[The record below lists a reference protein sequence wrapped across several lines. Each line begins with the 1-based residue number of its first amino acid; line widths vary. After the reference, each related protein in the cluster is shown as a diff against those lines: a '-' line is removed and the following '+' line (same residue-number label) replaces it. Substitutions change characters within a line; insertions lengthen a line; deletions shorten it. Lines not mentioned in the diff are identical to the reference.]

1 MGIFTHLFCVDIN
14 RGVRNFQD
22 TPGAVLPDVRAPQ
35 LYARR
40 HIPGSRN
47 LPFAQLDRVG
57 DLLPDHDVPLFVCA
71 HGGET
76 SAKATD
82 RLKAMGYTQVHNIG
96 GMKRCCGNLGY
107 QGPVEGT
114 GWASGA

>member
-1 MGIFTHLFCVDIN
+1 MGIFNHLFCVDIN

-22 TPGAVLPDVRAPQ
+22 TPGAGAAGRPGPSSMPMA
-35 LYARR
+35 

-96 GMKRCCGNLGY
+96 
-107 QGPVEGT
+107 
-114 GWASGA
+114 A

>member
-1 MGIFTHLFCVDIN
+1 MGIFNHLFCVDIN

-22 TPGAVLPDVRAPQ
+22 TPGAVLLDVRAPQ

-47 LPFAQLDRVG
+47 LPFPQLDRVG

-82 RLKAMGYTQVHNIG
+82 RLKAMGYTQVHNAHV
-96 GMKRCCGNLGY
+96 R
-107 QGPVEGT
+107 
-114 GWASGA
+114 

>member
-1 MGIFTHLFCVDIN
+1 MGIFNHLFCVDIN

-22 TPGAVLPDVRAPQ
+22 TPGAVLLDVRAPQ

-82 RLKAMGYTQVHNIG
+82 RLKAMGYTQVLSLIHI
-96 GMKRCCGNLGY
+96 
-107 QGPVEGT
+107 
-114 GWASGA
+114 